1 LKLSIAFGVCAGSFE
16 ALAQKSTGSRKKVGW
31 VRASVVTDG
40 AAVYK
45 APDFDSAVQEYL
57 RYQTPVMASKKA
69 YVGVGGLGL
78 FHKVQFKGGSG
89 FVADTDIRVTKKADK
104 EEAET
109 TSPQKSASKAWEKEE
124 EENLGKAPLYFTR
137 YLGMAVSGIKFTE
150 KFSGQKLSDN
160 MLMYG
165 LRMSGPGTLFDGPPL
180 DFNFLFSLQKPG
192 YYKKFASGDPNGF
205 MLFGDVMV
213 QLPMYDRGN
222 SLVTYGLG
230 VMWTFTKYTIPV
242 RGVPFDSQ
250 ELRVGFDAGFGY
262 GYRIG
267 KRMIRADA
275 KYYHEKT
282 QYFGATVSFQTEY

>member
-1 LKLSIAFGVCAGSFE
+1 M
-16 ALAQKSTGSRKKVGW
+16 
-31 VRASVVTDG
+31 TDG
-40 AAVYK
+40 AAVYQ

-78 FHKVQFKGGSG
+78 FHKVQFKGRSG
-89 FVADTDIRVTKKADK
+89 FVADTDIRVTKKGDK
-104 EEAET
+104 DKDKDEAE
-109 TSPQKSASKAWEKEE
+109 SASAQKSGSKAWEKEE
-124 EENLGKAPLYFTR
+124 EENLGKPPLYFIR
-137 YLGMAVSGIKFTE
+137 YLGAAVSGINFTE
-150 KFSGQKLSDN
+150 KFSGKKLSDN

-180 DFNFLFSLQKPG
+180 DFNFLFSVQKPG
-192 YYKKFASGDPNGF
+192 YYKEFTSSEPNGF
-205 MLFGDVMV
+205 MLFGDCMV
-213 QLPMYDRGN
+213 QLPIYDGGN

-230 VMWTFTKYTIPV
+230 VMWTYTKYTVPV
-242 RGVPFDSQ
+242 RGVSFDSQ
-250 ELRVGFDAGFGY
+250 ELRLGLDAGFGY

-282 QYFGATVSFQTEY
+282 QYFGATISFQQEY